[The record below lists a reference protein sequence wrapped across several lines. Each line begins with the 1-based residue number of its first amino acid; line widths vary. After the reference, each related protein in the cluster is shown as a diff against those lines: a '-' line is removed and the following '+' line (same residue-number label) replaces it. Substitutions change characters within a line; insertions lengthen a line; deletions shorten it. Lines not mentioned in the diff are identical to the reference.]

1 MEAQLLSLADLPELD
16 LHGEEYNTTP
26 HLVLE
31 RLRHQSPV
39 AKSQRGFEVLRYETL
54 NWMLADNHF
63 DIPGAD
69 LNVSMG
75 GGPLQ
80 ESFDRYGRLPALPRE
95 QHARIRRVMGQAFA
109 LRRIGER
116 RDLMAEVANGLI
128 DRFIERGECDFIADF
143 THHYSITVACLLFG
157 VDIKDVPSFQHA
169 TATMMHMFSN
179 PLAPH
184 VPAIEAALQTLWNFL
199 EPLVESR
206 TQEPREDF
214 ISALVEAQQTQGK
227 LSNEEV
233 IWGLTNLLFAGH
245 DTTRS
250 QLANC
255 VRAILEHP
263 GTWED
268 IRDNHE
274 RIPFVMHESI
284 RYYPTVQ
291 ANRRIVREP
300 VEFEGFRAEP
310 GQLIYLNTLS
320 ASRDPERFEN
330 PNTYDTTRPIESY
343 NTAFG
348 HGIHH
353 CLGHVLAKTE
363 MIEAL
368 RVLTERVENVR
379 FNGPL
384 VTLPYSGQLGSLKSL
399 PLKFDARTI

>member
-1 MEAQLLSLADLPELD
+1 MEAQLLSLADLPEFD
-16 LHGEEYNTTP
+16 LHGEEYNSTP
-26 HLVLE
+26 YQLLE
-31 RLRHQSPV
+31 RLRSQSPV

-54 NWMLADNHF
+54 NWMLKADEF
-63 DIPGAD
+63 DIPTVD
-69 LNVSMG
+69 LNVSLG
-75 GGPLQ
+75 CGPLQ
-80 ESFDRYGRLPALPRE
+80 EAFDRYGRLPALPRE

-116 RDLMAEVANGLI
+116 RDVMAAVANDLI
-128 DRFIERGECDFIADF
+128 DKFIDRGECDFIADF

-157 VDIKDVPSFQHA
+157 VDTKDVPSFQNA
-169 TATMMHMFSN
+169 TATLAHMFSN

-184 VPAIEAALQTLWNFL
+184 VPAIEAALKTLWDYL

-206 TQEPREDF
+206 TNEPKEDF
-214 ISALVEAQQTQGK
+214 ISALVEAQKTQGK
-227 LSNEEV
+227 LSIEEV
-233 IWGLTNLLFAGH
+233 IWGIANLMFAGH

-268 IRDNHE
+268 IRDNQD

-291 ANRRIVREP
+291 ANRRVVRNP
-300 VEFEGFRAEP
+300 VEFDGFLAEP

-320 ASRDPERFEN
+320 ASRDPERFDN

-363 MIEAL
+363 MIVAL
-368 RVLTERVENVR
+368 QVLTERLENVR

-399 PLKFDARTI
+399 PLKFDARAK

>member
-1 MEAQLLSLADLPELD
+1 MEAPLLSLADLPEFD
-16 LHGEEYNTTP
+16 LHGEEYNTKP
-26 HLVLE
+26 YELLE
-31 RLRHQSPV
+31 RLRGQSPV

-54 NWMLADNHF
+54 SWMLKADEF
-63 DIPGAD
+63 DIPTVD
-69 LNVSMG
+69 LNVSLG
-75 GGPLQ
+75 CGPLQ

-95 QHARIRRVMGQAFA
+95 QHGRIRRVMGQAFA

-116 RDLMAEVANGLI
+116 RDLMAEVANDLI
-128 DRFIERGECDFIADF
+128 DKFIDRGECDFIADF

-157 VDIKDVPSFQHA
+157 VDIKDVPSFQNA
-169 TATMMHMFSN
+169 TATLMHMFSN

-184 VPAIEAALQTLWNFL
+184 VPAIEAALQTLWDYL

-206 TQEPREDF
+206 TNEPKEDF
-214 ISALVEAQQTQGK
+214 ISALVEAQQTQGR
-227 LSNEEV
+227 LSKEEV

-250 QLANC
+250 QLANS

-274 RIPFVMHESI
+274 RIPFVMHEAI

-291 ANRRIVREP
+291 ANRRVVRNP
-300 VEFEGFRAEP
+300 VEFDGFRAEP

-320 ASRDPERFEN
+320 ASRDPERFDN
-330 PNTYDTTRPIESY
+330 PNTYDTSRPIESY

-368 RVLTERVENVR
+368 RVLTERLENVR
-379 FNGPL
+379 LNGPL
-384 VTLPYSGQLGSLKSL
+384 VALPYSGQLGGVKSL
-399 PLKFDARTI
+399 PLKFDARAR